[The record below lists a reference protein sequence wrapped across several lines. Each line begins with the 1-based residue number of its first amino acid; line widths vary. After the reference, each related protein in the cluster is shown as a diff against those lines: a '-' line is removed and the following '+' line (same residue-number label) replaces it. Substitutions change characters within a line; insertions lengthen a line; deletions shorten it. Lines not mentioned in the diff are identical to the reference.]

1 MQERLLFFPL
11 DLIYL
16 GTTVSCVQYH
26 HHHHH
31 LLTVNN
37 NNNLVTYSLFLCF
50 SYRRSL
56 VKRKENKTTCVQS
69 QPLHARNLTV
79 PVWNHTPHR
88 GRTPNGQVRR
98 AVLVVVGD
106 NEKGPKPH
114 RGSIR
119 MA

>member
-37 NNNLVTYSLFLCF
+37 NNNLVTYWLFLCF

-56 VKRKENKTTCVQS
+56 VKRKQNNMRAIST
-69 QPLHARNLTV
+69 LARKKPYRTHME
-79 PVWNHTPHR
+79 PHTASRADPKR
-88 GRTPNGQVRR
+88 AGKESRTSSSGRQ
-98 AVLVVVGD
+98 
-106 NEKGPKPH
+106 
-114 RGSIR
+114 
-119 MA
+119 